1 MTNIE
6 VPLDSKLR
14 LLTFANENGAVRL
27 GIVRPDGHVTDVAEA
42 ARKAG
47 RSLGFDGTSMR
58 ALIEGGAEALAEV
71 RELAAIEARG
81 GFNVSDLRV
90 LPPLPRLNGNIFCVG
105 WNYLEHF
112 SEGAAFRDPA
122 QKLPEHPVFFSKG
135 VAALNGPFDPIPYD
149 AEISAQIDWEAELGV
164 VIGKRGKNITEF
176 EALDYV
182 FGYTAINDVSARDL
196 QKTRHGGQWL
206 KGKSLDGTAPMGPWI
221 VPAGEFD
228 ASAVRIV
235 TRVNGVV
242 KQDGNTRDM
251 YFKIPRII
259 AELSR
264 GMTLQPGDVISTGTP
279 SGVGMGRT
287 PPEWLKPGDVL
298 ETEIEGIGRMRNVI
312 REA

>member
-1 MTNIE
+1 MTTIE

-14 LLTFANENGAVRL
+14 LLTFADEQGRARL
-27 GIVRPDGHVTDVAEA
+27 GVVRPDGHVTDVAET
-42 ARKAG
+42 ARHAD
-47 RSLGFDGTSMR
+47 RWLCFDGTSMR

-71 RELAAIEARG
+71 RELAELGLHNGFKVSEAHI
-81 GFNVSDLRV
+81 

-105 WNYLEHF
+105 WNYVEHF
-112 SEGAAFRDPA
+112 SEGAAFRDPN
-122 QKLPEHPVFFSKG
+122 QKLPEHPLFFSKG

-149 AEISAQIDWEAELGV
+149 AAISAQVDWEAELGV
-164 VIGKRGKNITEF
+164 VIGRRGKNITEF

-182 FGYTAINDVSARDL
+182 FGYTAINDVSARDI
-196 QKTRHGGQWL
+196 QKARHGGQWL

-221 VPAGEFD
+221 VPAGDFD
-228 ASAVRIV
+228 ASAVRII

-251 YFKIPRII
+251 YFNIPRII

-298 ETEIEGIGRMRNVI
+298 ETEIEGIGTMRNVI
-312 REA
+312 HEA